1 MAFSIFRISL
11 PHPLI
16 AVEYGT
22 YRLRE
27 ICLNENIFKDPWTL
41 DPTET
46 LLSMER
52 IAWNLI
58 DNDLSLKALP
68 PLCLMDYIATDICY
82 SPFYSVRAKI
92 LKSIALANIGSINES
107 YTQLQ
112 KVIKEKDLP
121 IKWLKST

>member
-1 MAFSIFRISL
+1 MRDANLLAAEMIFSIFRISL

-27 ICLNENIFKDPWTL
+27 ISLNENLFRDPWTL

-52 IAWNLI
+52 ISWSLI
-58 DNDLSLKALP
+58 DSDMSLKALP
-68 PLCLMDYIATDICY
+68 PLCLMDYIATDICH
-82 SPFYSVRAKI
+82 SAFYSIRAKI
-92 LKSIALANIGSINES
+92 LKSIALANIGCINES
-107 YTQLQ
+107 Y
-112 KVIKEKDLP
+112 I
-121 IKWLKST
+121 